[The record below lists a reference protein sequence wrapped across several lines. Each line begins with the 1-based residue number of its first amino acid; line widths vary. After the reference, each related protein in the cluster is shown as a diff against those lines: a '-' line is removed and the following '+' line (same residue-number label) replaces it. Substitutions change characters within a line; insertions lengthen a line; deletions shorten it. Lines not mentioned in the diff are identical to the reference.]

1 MKSFFRNEEFLQKL
15 RSCELVKNARKIN
28 FSQRKISSHPK
39 TTVTEENDF
48 VFFFWKVLGMG
59 GKTYKKVVL
68 QNFEIWMVVKNLEKM
83 KFAKEKIW
91 EICRMIEDFFSS
103 RTSRRRSGRVRQR
116 WPWISPFR
124 GPAHLQVCRLPSVIS
139 ERTSRRT
146 QHELQPVLAW

>member
-48 VFFFWKVLGMG
+48 VFLKGFGNG
-59 GKTYKKVVL
+59 GENVQKSSAAKFRDL
-68 QNFEIWMVVKNLEKM
+68 MVKNLEKM

-91 EICRMIEDFFSS
+91 EICRMIEDFFLVA
-103 RTSRRRSGRVRQR
+103 GHLGEGLVEFVRDGLEFLLFVDQL
-116 WPWISPFR
+116 IFK
-124 GPAHLQVCRLPSVIS
+124 SVDF
-139 ERTSRRT
+139 
-146 QHELQPVLAW
+146 LL

>member
-48 VFFFWKVLGMG
+48 VFFFERFWEG
-59 GKTYKKVVL
+59 GENVQKSSAAKFRDL
-68 QNFEIWMVVKNLEKM
+68 MVKNLEKM

-116 WPWISPFR
+116 WP
-124 GPAHLQVCRLPSVIS
+124 
-139 ERTSRRT
+139 
-146 QHELQPVLAW
+146 